1 MQLVNHEPSFRMFVN
16 GFQITFPNRY
26 SVIVKNGL
34 GAKCTQTQKAEDPT
48 EMFLTSRLGG
58 GRGPDVEVEIY
69 DPKQTNISHSFGEKD
84 SIGFVSTIEL
94 MNLLYIVSNL
104 RDDVRRNTKI

>member
-1 MQLVNHEPSFRMFVN
+1 MQLVNHESAFRMFVN

-34 GAKCTQTQKAEDPT
+34 GAKCTQTQTAEDTT

-58 GRGPDVEVEIY
+58 GRGPDVEVAVF
-69 DPKQTNISHSFGEKD
+69 DPVQQNISHLFGETD

-94 MNLLYIVSNL
+94 INLLYIVSNF
-104 RDDVRRNTKI
+104 RDAVRRLSKV